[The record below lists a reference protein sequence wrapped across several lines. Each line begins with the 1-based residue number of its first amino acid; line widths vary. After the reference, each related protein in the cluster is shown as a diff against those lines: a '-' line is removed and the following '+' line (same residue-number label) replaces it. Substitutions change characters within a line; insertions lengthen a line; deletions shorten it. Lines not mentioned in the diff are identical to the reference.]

1 MSSRK
6 NQTYI
11 LFLSAFSFIIFSN
24 FSFLENDIWQLAKDK
39 NGIKIYIR
47 NEECSAIKSIKATM
61 TFNASLSALTAIVM
75 DVENY
80 PQWVYHCKE
89 TKLIKNIEGK
99 ELVYYHVTQAPWP
112 ISYRDNVS
120 RFIVSQNKT
129 DYSISIKS
137 SVVNGVLPE
146 KSDYIRVKKS
156 NASWNFK
163 RINKNTIAAEY
174 ILSFDPGG
182 NVPAW
187 LINLFITE
195 GPYETF
201 IKMKL
206 LVDEEKYKNAS
217 LPFIDEVK

>member
-1 MSSRK
+1 MFLKK
-6 NQTYI
+6 NNIYI
-11 LFLSAFSFIIFSN
+11 LISSLFSFIIFS
-24 FSFLENDIWQLAKDK
+24 SFTLTQKDNWQLAKDK

-47 NEECSAIKSIKATM
+47 NEEGSAIKSIKATM

-89 TKLIKNIEGK
+89 TKLIKNIAGK
-99 ELVYYHVTQAPWP
+99 ELLYYHVTYAPWP
-112 ISYRDNVS
+112 VSYRDNIS
-120 RFIVSQNKT
+120 RFMVSQNKT
-129 DYSISIKS
+129 DYSISITS
-137 SVVNGVLPE
+137 SVINGVLPE
-146 KSDYIRVKKS
+146 KSEYVRVKKS

-163 RINKNTIAAEY
+163 RVNKNTIAAEY
-174 ILSFDPGG
+174 TLSFDPGG

-195 GPYETF
+195 GPYDTF

-206 LVDEEKYKNAS
+206 LVDEDKYKNAS
-217 LPFIDEVK
+217 LPFINESK